1 MAKQRVVVVGN
12 GMVGH
17 RFIEYLLAAPQ
28 AADFEIVTFSDESRL
43 AYDRVHLSAY
53 FTGSTAAD
61 LALTT
66 REYYREKGVN
76 FILNDKVVNIDKAAK
91 TVTTQTGRIE

>member
-1 MAKQRVVVVGN
+1 
-12 GMVGH
+12 MVGH
-17 RFIEYLLAAPQ
+17 RFIEYLLAHEK
-28 AADFEIVTFSDESRL
+28 ADEFSITTFSEESRL

-66 REYYREKGVN
+66 REKYRDRKS
-76 FILNDKVVNIDKAAK
+76 VV
-91 TVTTQTGRIE
+91 

>member
-17 RFIEYLLAAPQ
+17 RFIEYLLESAQ
-28 AADFEIVTFSDESRL
+28 ADQFDIITFSEESRL
-43 AYDRVHLSAY
+43 AYDRVHLSAF

-61 LALTT
+61 LALTQ
-66 REYYREKGVN
+66 RNE
-76 FILNDKVVNIDKAAK
+76 
-91 TVTTQTGRIE
+91 RIPT